1 MRILASILLC
11 LFIASSLFAARIKD
25 IAYIEGVSSNQVIGY
40 GLVSGL
46 NQSGDNQQASFTV
59 QSVANMLKRFGL
71 TVPERNPRMRNVAAV
86 MITANIP
93 TFAKKGN
100 KIDVVV
106 SSIGDATSLQGGVL
120 LMTPLSTA
128 DGNII
133 GMAQGPLAVGGYDV
147 RSLGSQLGKNIS
159 TTGRIP
165 NGLILEKDIPAQIID
180 NQQVRISLKD
190 PDFTTATRIA
200 DAINGSAGLNNTA
213 TIIDAG
219 TVQVQMPAGQNN
231 SQIMRLIAQ
240 IEVLNVI
247 SDPIARVV
255 INERTGTIVV
265 GGNVQLLPSVIAHS
279 GLEISIQKQVL
290 VPQPAPFTIRPPQPA
305 ETAEITAKEDVNKA
319 SPLVVQGPTV
329 QDMANALNAL
339 GVSPRDLI
347 SIFQALKESGTLQG
361 ELIIQ

>member
-1 MRILASILLC
+1 MKKILTIL
-11 LFIASSLFAARIKD
+11 IIITAVNSLFAARIKD
-25 IAYIEGVSSNQVIGY
+25 IAYIEGVSSTQVIGY

-46 NQSGDNQQASFTV
+46 NQTGDNQQASFTV

-86 MITANIP
+86 MVTANIP
-93 TFAKKGN
+93 TFVKKGN
-100 KIDVVV
+100 KIDVVI

-120 LMTPLSTA
+120 LMTPLSTSN
-128 DGNII
+128 GNII
-133 GMAQGPLAVGGYDV
+133 GLAQGPLAVGGYDV
-147 RSLGSQLGKNIS
+147 RSIGSQLGKNIS
-159 TTGRIP
+159 TTGRVP
-165 NGLILEKDIPAQIID
+165 NGLIIETDIPAQIVA
-180 NQQVRISLKD
+180 NQQIKISLKD

-200 DAINGSAGLNNTA
+200 DAINGSAGLANAA
-213 TIIDAG
+213 TITDAG

-247 SDPIARVV
+247 SDPIARIV

-305 ETAEITAKEDVNKA
+305 ETAEITAKEELAKA
-319 SPLVVQGPTV
+319 NPLVVQGPTV

>member
-1 MRILASILLC
+1 MKMILSIFILL
-11 LFIASSLFAARIKD
+11 LVANSIFAARIKD
-25 IAYIEGVSSNQVIGY
+25 IAYIEGVTATQVIGY

-46 NQSGDNQQASFTV
+46 NQTGDNQQASYTV

-71 TVPERNPRMRNVAAV
+71 TVPERNPRTRNVAAV
-86 MITANIP
+86 MVTANIP

-120 LMTPLSTA
+120 LMTPLSTSN
-128 DGNII
+128 GSII

-147 RSLGSQLGKNIS
+147 NSLGSRLGKNIS

-165 NGLILEKDIPAQIID
+165 NGLILENDIPTQIVA
-180 NQQVRISLKD
+180 NQQIKVSLKD

-200 DAINGSAGLNNTA
+200 DAINGSAGLANAA
-213 TIIDAG
+213 TITDAG

-290 VPQPAPFTIRPPQPA
+290 VPQPAPFTIRPPQPV
-305 ETAEITAKEDVNKA
+305 ETADITANEEVNKA
-319 SPLVVQGPTV
+319 NPLVVQGPTV
-329 QDMANALNAL
+329 QDMANALNSL